1 MQGLLQLCMTRLTDG
16 QVGCDTI
23 TTVVGISRQAMRSMK
38 WQVRSSAILTICRP
52 IVPREMVVV

>member
-1 MQGLLQLCMTRLTDG
+1 MSICLSIICFVHMQGLLQLCMTRLTDG

-38 WQVRSSAILTICRP
+38 
-52 IVPREMVVV
+52 